1 MALRGVD
8 QHLQA
13 TQRRE
18 RDDTQDFGATL
29 ALVLGTAS
37 VTAVANGLAA
47 WLARHSGAKI
57 QINVDGSVIASNL
70 NSRDAP
76 RIVEAL
82 RSRK

>member
-1 MALRGVD
+1 VLRGVD

-18 RDDTQDFGATL
+18 REDTQDFGATL

-47 WLARHSGAKI
+47 WLARHSGARI
-57 QINVDGSVIASNL
+57 QIAVDGSVIASNL
-70 NSRDAP
+70 NSRDAS

-82 RSRK
+82 RNRK

>member
-1 MALRGVD
+1 MLRGVD

-18 RDDTQDFGATL
+18 REDTQDFGATL

-47 WLARHSGAKI
+47 WLARHSGARI
-57 QINVDGSVIASNL
+57 QIAVDGSVIASNL
-70 NSRDAP
+70 NSRDAS

-82 RSRK
+82 RNRK